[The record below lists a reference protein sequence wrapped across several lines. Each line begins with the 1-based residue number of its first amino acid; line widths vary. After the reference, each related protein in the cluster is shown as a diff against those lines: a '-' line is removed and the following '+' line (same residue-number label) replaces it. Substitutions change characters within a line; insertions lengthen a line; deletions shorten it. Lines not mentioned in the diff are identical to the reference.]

1 MKLQNNLFKCDRLG
15 KCLQNNIP
23 PSAKRAEDNFA
34 TGNDEL

>member
-1 MKLQNNLFKCDRLG
+1 MIYLNVIDWANVLKIRT
-15 KCLQNNIP
+15 P